1 MNKMADQ
8 KTIDAYNGQVNTY
21 LKMVDEL
28 GVDPILLRF
37 IDRLKVNDYVLDLGC
52 GPALSVAPHQAHSAI
67 VFCGMLVLWLRPG
80 ATMLAIAAVVKRRHP
95 THGLTERFHTVPRG
109 ANAACPLPITQRNHG

>member
-1 MNKMADQ
+1 MDAMRAQSMAIETIERCKVSHGLKEVNKMADQ

-52 GPALSVAPHQAHSAI
+52 GPALASAAMRRK
-67 VFCGMLVLWLRPG
+67 GLRVDPVD
-80 ATMLAIAAVVKRRHP
+80 AAKAMVQLANDKFDIACSAG
-95 THGLTERFHTVPRG
+95 T
-109 ANAACPLPITQRNHG
+109 I